1 MNKKEQRAAALKA
14 AQEIVAKA
22 KGESRELTDEE
33 FTQVTGYTETVKSLD
48 VEIKAVESRGS
59 VLAELGSLSE
69 AAKGAGV
76 QRTDEYQQAV
86 KTIGE
91 HFVKE
96 AGDRLKAARG
106 QSGAVVAAKSEWMG
120 PTKAAGDTQT
130 VGAVYQTPVLTE
142 FDRTVVRQPRQ
153 RLVIADLLGAGTLG
167 GNAISYFVENPTVE
181 GGFGTVAESGQKPQL
196 HFLDPTTVT
205 DNLKKIAG
213 FIKFSDEM
221 LEDLDFV
228 VSEINTRLLYELGR
242 FEELQLLRGNGT
254 GTNVLGLLNRNG
266 IQKMTRT
273 ASDSVADFLFKGMT
287 AVSTGSDLDADGIVI
302 HPLDYQDLR
311 LSKDGNDQYFGGGYF
326 QGQYGNGGVLE
337 NPPIWGLRTVV
348 TPAVNRGEVIIGAFA
363 QAATVYRKG
372 GVRVESTNSHANDFT
387 TNLVTVRAEERVA
400 LAVRRPAGIAHL
412 TLTPAGGA
420 A

>member
-1 MNKKEQRAAALKA
+1 MFTKKEQRAAALKS
-14 AQEIVAKA
+14 AQDLMEAAKA
-22 KGESRELTDEE
+22 DGRDLTDEE
-33 FTQVTGYTETVKSLD
+33 FTQVKGFRDTVKSLD
-48 VEIKAVESRGS
+48 AEMAAAAERGS
-59 VLAELGSLSE
+59 VLSDLGALGE
-69 AAKGAGV
+69 GQKGEERREEFTA
-76 QRTDEYQQAV
+76 AV
-86 KTIGE
+86 KSIGE
-91 HFVKE
+91 HFIKE
-96 AGDRLKAARG
+96 AGERLKAARG
-106 QSGAVVAAKSEWMG
+106 VTGATVAAKSEWMG
-120 PTKAAGDTQT
+120 VKAAADTQT

-142 FDRTVVRQPRQ
+142 YDRTVVRGPRQ
-153 RLVIADLLGAGTLG
+153 RLVVADLLGAGTIS
-167 GNAISYFVENPTVE
+167 GNAISYFVENGGME
-181 GGFGTVAESGQKPQL
+181 GGFGTVAEGGQKPQM

-205 DNLKKIAG
+205 DTLKKIAG

-242 FEELQLLRGNGT
+242 FEEAQLLRGNGT

-273 ASDSVADFLFKGMT
+273 AADSVADFLFKGMT
-287 AVSTGSDLDADGIVI
+287 SVSTASGLEADGIII

-311 LSKDGNDQYFGGGYF
+311 LSKDGNGQYFAGGYF
-326 QGQYGNGGVLE
+326 AGQYGNGTIME

-348 TPAVNRGEVIIGAFA
+348 TPAVNRGEVLIGAFN

-400 LAVRRPAGIAHL
+400 LAVRRPSAVAQL
-412 TLTPAGGA
+412 TLTPAP
-420 A
+420 

>member
-22 KGESRELTDEE
+22 KSDGRELTDEE
-33 FTQVTGYTETVKSLD
+33 FTQVSDLTAEVKSLGE
-48 VEIKAVESRGS
+48 EIARVESRGS
-59 VLAELGSLSE
+59 VLSELGALGADGS
-69 AAKGAGV
+69 KGGEV
-76 QRTDEYQQAV
+76 HRSDEYREAV
-86 KTIGE
+86 KSIGE

-96 AGDRLKAARG
+96 AGDRLKASRG
-106 QSGAVVAAKSEWMG
+106 QSGAVVAAKTEWMG
-120 PTKAAGDTQT
+120 AKAAGDSHT

-142 FDRTVVRQPRQ
+142 YDRTVIRAPRQ
-153 RLVIADLLGAGTLG
+153 RLVVADLLGAGTLS
-167 GNAISYFVENPTVE
+167 GNAISYFVENPAME
-181 GGFGTVAESGQKPQL
+181 GGFTTVAEGAQKPQL

-273 ASDSVADFLFKGMT
+273 ASESVADFLFKGMT
-287 AVSTGSDLDADGIVI
+287 SVSTASGLEADGIVI

-311 LSKDGNDQYFGGGYF
+311 LSKDGNGQYFAGGYF
-326 QGQYGNGGVLE
+326 QGQYGNGTIME
-337 NPPIWGLRTVV
+337 QPPIWGLRTVV
-348 TPAVNRGEVIIGAFA
+348 TPAVNRGEVLIGAFN

-400 LAVRRPAGIAHL
+400 LAVRRPAGIAQL
-412 TLTPAGGA
+412 TLTPAAGA
-420 A
+420 